1 MYREQQTSHWHEL
14 AINGSHQVEID
25 NLKNYTYYEIR
36 VAGVTNVGVGN
47 FSGPI
52 LVTTEEN
59 GKKFHHSTKFASVR

>member
-1 MYREQQTSHWHEL
+1 MYREQQTSQWHEL

-59 GKKFHHSTKFASVR
+59 GKKFHH